1 MNPQSEIGT
10 EVDVP
15 GLAYAR
21 TSMLSDVEGMYLAG
35 IGSLVQ
41 KDDVWRLTYALCGHV
56 QDLVSYGVEWGTA
69 AADVHR
75 DYARCLI
82 CANARSRQ
90 GTAPRLSFP
99 KT

>member
-1 MNPQSEIGT
+1 MDPRSKNDNEMGELGVT
-10 EVDVP
+10 
-15 GLAYAR
+15 YAS
-21 TSMLSDVEGMYLAG
+21 TIALSDVEGMYLAG

-69 AADVHR
+69 AADVRR

-82 CANARSRQ
+82 CASARSRQ
-90 GTAPRLSFP
+90 ALAPRPSFP